1 MMNLKKSLQTFPTSK
16 NRIFYDESKLNTV
29 AVIMKDKDLFDLT
42 DKSTMITGGG
52 SGIGRRTALAFAE
65 YGAKLIIAD
74 IDQEAAHLVA
84 SEINA
89 KGGRAIP
96 HRVDVTQPREVQG
109 MVDAAVDSLGRIDI
123 LFNNAGISIRG
134 PAESFSIEDWN
145 RVIAVNLNGMFICAQ
160 TVGKVMIK
168 QRGGKII
175 NTASVSAELGHP
187 GNVAYAAAKH
197 GVVGMTRVM
206 AVEWAKYG
214 VSVNCIGPGVIKTPL
229 TMKALEDPKKY
240 QELVSKVPMGR
251 LGEPED
257 LIGAVIFLASQAS
270 NYVTGQTI
278 YVEGGRMS
286 D

>member
-1 MMNLKKSLQTFPTSK
+1 MGA
-16 NRIFYDESKLNTV
+16 KLNTV
-29 AVIMKDKDLFDLT
+29 VAIMKDKDLFDLT
-42 DKSTMITGGG
+42 DKITIITGGG

-65 YGAKLIIAD
+65 YGAKSIIAD
-74 IDQEAAHLVA
+74 IDPKAASLVS
-84 SEINA
+84 SEIHA
-89 KGGRAIP
+89 KGGKAIP
-96 HRVDVTQPREVQG
+96 HRVDVTQPGEVQG
-109 MVDAAVDSLGRIDI
+109 MVNAALESFGRIDI
-123 LFNNAGISIRG
+123 LFNNAGISLRG

-145 RVIAVNLNGMFICAQ
+145 QVIAINLTGMFVCAQ

-229 TMKALEDPKKY
+229 TAKALEDPKKY
-240 QELVSKVPMGR
+240 QELVGKVPMGR

-270 NYVTGQTI
+270 SYMTGQTI
-278 YVEGGRMS
+278 YIEGGRMS

>member
-1 MMNLKKSLQTFPTSK
+1 MGFKPHV
-16 NRIFYDESKLNTV
+16 V
-29 AVIMKDKDLFDLT
+29 AVIMKDKGLFDLT
-42 DKSTMITGGG
+42 DKITMITGGG
-52 SGIGRRTALAFAE
+52 SGIGRRVAEAFAE
-65 YGAKLIIAD
+65 YGAKSIIAD
-74 IDQEAAHLVA
+74 IDQKAAERVA

-89 KGGRAIP
+89 KGGKAIA
-96 HRVDVTQPREVQG
+96 HRVDVTQPGEVQG
-109 MVDAAVDSLGRIDI
+109 MVNVALDSFGRIDV

-134 PAESFSIEDWN
+134 PAESFSLEDWN
-145 RVIAVNLNGMFICAQ
+145 QVIAANLTGMFICAQ

-168 QRGGKII
+168 QKGGKII
-175 NTASVSAELGHP
+175 NTASVSAQLGHP

-206 AVEWAKYG
+206 AVEWATYG
-214 VSVNCIGPGVIKTPL
+214 VSVNCIGPGVIETPL
-229 TMKALEDPKKY
+229 TLKALEDPKKY

-251 LGEPED
+251 LGKPED

-278 YVEGGRMS
+278 YIEGGRMS

>member
-1 MMNLKKSLQTFPTSK
+1 MG
-16 NRIFYDESKLNTV
+16 SKLNTV
-29 AVIMKDKDLFDLT
+29 VVIMKDKDLFDLT
-42 DKSTMITGGG
+42 DKSTIITGGG

-74 IDQEAAHLVA
+74 IDQEAAYLVA

-96 HRVDVTQPREVQG
+96 HRVDVTQPREVQR
-109 MVDAAVDSLGRIDI
+109 MVDAAVDSFGRIDI

-145 RVIAVNLNGMFICAQ
+145 QVIAVNLTGMFICAQ

-270 NYVTGQTI
+270 NYMTGQTI

>member
-1 MMNLKKSLQTFPTSK
+1 
-16 NRIFYDESKLNTV
+16 
-29 AVIMKDKDLFDLT
+29 MKDKDLFDLT
-42 DKSTMITGGG
+42 DKITIITGGG
-52 SGIGRRTALAFAE
+52 SGIGRRTALALAE
-65 YGAKLIIAD
+65 YGAKTIIAD
-74 IDQEAAHLVA
+74 IDQEAASLAA
-84 SEINA
+84 SEINT

-96 HRVDVTQPREVQG
+96 HRVDVTQPGEVQG
-109 MVDAAVDSLGRIDI
+109 MVNVALDSFGRIDI

-145 RVIAVNLNGMFICAQ
+145 KVIAVNLTGMFICAQ

-168 QRGGKII
+168 QGGGKII
-175 NTASVSAELGHP
+175 NTASVSAKLGHP
-187 GNVAYAAAKH
+187 GNLAYAAAKH

-214 VSVNCIGPGVIKTPL
+214 VCVNCIGPGITKTPL
-229 TMKALEDPKKY
+229 TAKTLEDPKKY
-240 QELVSKVPMGR
+240 QESVSKVPMGR
-251 LGEPED
+251 LGEPDD

>member
-1 MMNLKKSLQTFPTSK
+1 MG
-16 NRIFYDESKLNTV
+16 SKLDTV
-29 AVIMKDKDLFDLT
+29 VMIMKDKDLFDLT
-42 DKSTMITGGG
+42 DHIAIITGGG
-52 SGIGRRTALAFAE
+52 SGIGRRTALAFGE

-74 IDQEAAHLVA
+74 IDQEAANLVA
-84 SEINA
+84 SEIHA
-89 KGGRAIP
+89 RGGRAIP
-96 HRVDVTQPREVQG
+96 HRVDVTQPGEVQG
-109 MVDAAVDSLGRIDI
+109 MVNAALESFGRIDI

-134 PAESFSIEDWN
+134 PAESFFIEDWN
-145 RVIAVNLNGMFICAQ
+145 QVIAVNLTGMFICAQ

-197 GVVGMTRVM
+197 GVVGMPRVM

-214 VSVNCIGPGVIKTPL
+214 VRVNCIGPGVIKTPL
-229 TMKALEDPKKY
+229 TLKALEDPKKY

-270 NYVTGQTI
+270 NYMTGQTI
-278 YVEGGRMS
+278 YIEGGRMS

>member
-1 MMNLKKSLQTFPTSK
+1 MG
-16 NRIFYDESKLNTV
+16 SKLIVMV
-29 AVIMKDKDLFDLT
+29 AIMKDRDLFGLT
-42 DKSTMITGGG
+42 NKITIITGGG

-65 YGAKLIIAD
+65 YGAKSIIAD
-74 IDQEAAHLVA
+74 IDQKAAYLVA

-89 KGGRAIP
+89 KGGKAIA
-96 HRVDVTQPREVQG
+96 HRVDVTQPGEVQG
-109 MVDAAVDSLGRIDI
+109 MVNVAVDSFGRIDI

-134 PAESFSIEDWN
+134 PAESFFLEDWN
-145 RVIAVNLNGMFICAQ
+145 QVIAVNLTGMFICAQ

-168 QRGGKII
+168 QKGGKII
-175 NTASVSAELGHP
+175 NTASVSAKLGHP

-257 LIGAVIFLASQAS
+257 LIGAIIFLASQAS

-278 YVEGGRMS
+278 YIEGGRMS